1 MGELI
6 DFNEILAQ
14 KQGASKKKTTPKKKS
29 KSNSLF
35 IFKVILSEGL
45 MAKYE
50 EETYRILS
58 IPNSYTLSKFAE
70 AILDSFDFELDHMY
84 GFYDNLKNWARSN
97 ESYIMEEDED
107 SMNSTGFVTQVTV
120 EEAFDVLEKKLLF
133 VFDFGDEWK
142 FIVELIKQETPSGK
156 VKLSA
161 TVIETVGEAPPQYPD
176 FEA

>member
-14 KQGASKKKTTPKKKS
+14 KQGASKKKLVPKKKS
-29 KSNSLF
+29 NSNSLF
-35 IFKVILSEGL
+35 IFKVTLSEGL
-45 MAKYE
+45 MAIYE

-84 GFYDNLKNWARSN
+84 GFYDKLKNWARSN
-97 ESYIMEEDED
+97 ESYTMEEDED

-120 EEAFDVLEKKLLF
+120 EEAFDVLKKKLLF

-156 VKLSA
+156 VKLSG